1 MTIPNEPEFTNN
13 IVCPICGYR
22 YQRGEDYQDLI
33 TLHGTE
39 AGPHREYC
47 PNCDSE
53 LAIEE
58 YVERSW
64 QVRIVKAKAVQ

>member
-1 MTIPNEPEFTNN
+1 MTTPSEPEYVDN

-22 YQRGEDYQDLI
+22 YQPGEDYQGLI

-39 AGPHREYC
+39 AGPHEEYC

-53 LAIEE
+53 LAVDE

-64 QVRIVKAKAVQ
+64 QVRIVKARVAQ